1 MYMDVRMDMKESVCM
16 CKGEREG
23 KDGEIDEPS
32 ASRLMR
38 REQDP
43 ALYTAAVPVS
53 SPTSVPLADSMFG
66 RLRRSAAQALCHLL

>member
-1 MYMDVRMDMKESVCM
+1 MDVRMDMEESVCM
-16 CKGEREG
+16 CRGEREG
-23 KDGEIDEPS
+23 GKTEKLRSHRPVDWF
-32 ASRLMR
+32 MR

-43 ALYTAAVPVS
+43 ALYAAAVPDC